1 MILKIFK
8 KIRKMIAVL
17 YINDFVNKY
26 NYTNIL
32 VS

>member
-26 NYTNIL
+26 NYTKIL